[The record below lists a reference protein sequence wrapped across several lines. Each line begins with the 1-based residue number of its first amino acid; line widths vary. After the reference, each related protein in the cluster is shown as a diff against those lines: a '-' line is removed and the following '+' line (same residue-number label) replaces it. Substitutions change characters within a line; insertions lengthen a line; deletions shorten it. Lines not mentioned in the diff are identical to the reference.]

1 MSTTPQPHGQ
11 LFVPSG
17 NSAGDVRRAFLQIAD
32 VIDRHPDEGKSDAG
46 AEVANVRRFT
56 LQVQSRR
63 GRARSGRFVV
73 LVWVTTADGGGP
85 GGAQT
90 VATVAG
96 TVLVTITANQA
107 WQMLTDS
114 SGKIQL
120 DVTIAGAATRYLG
133 YAVLGRGQQSA
144 AVAWT

>member
-1 MSTTPQPHGQ
+1 MSTLPQPHGQ
-11 LFVPSG
+11 LQIPG
-17 NSAGDVRRAFLQIAD
+17 GPPDVRRAFLQVAE
-32 VIDRHPDEGKSDAG
+32 VLDRHPDEGAATAG

-56 LQVQSRR
+56 LQVESRR

-73 LVWVTTADGGGP
+73 AVWMSTTDGGGP
-85 GGAQT
+85 SGAQT

-96 TVLVTITANQA
+96 TVLVTITANQS
-107 WQMLTDS
+107 WLFMTDA

-120 DVTIAGAATRYLG
+120 DVMIAGAATRYLG

-144 AVAWT
+144 AAAWA